1 VFVVDNVAPRRNE
14 AVFGTKAVIGKQA
27 GAVTVTG
34 DDAKTFQAA
43 IIEYT
48 KDQPATK
55 VRCFAVVYSLLI
67 VISFYWHINACS
79 IGVLAFRDFPRESG
93 LTSLSWFPF

>member
-1 VFVVDNVAPRRNE
+1 MFLMDDVAPRRNE
-14 AVFGTKAVIGKQA
+14 AVFGTKVVIGKQV
-27 GAVTVTG
+27 GAITTTG

-55 VRCFAVVYSLLI
+55 VHYFVIYNIFMLKLLTTTI
-67 VISFYWHINACS
+67 TTCV
-79 IGVLAFRDFPRESG
+79 
-93 LTSLSWFPF
+93 